1 MNKLLYS
8 GLVTQSRSISVSG
21 TLTVINYTKSCPL
34 YWHHIHPFN
43 TSLISS
49 HVNIRFALNSEHTSI
64 LCHIHGPLPEPQGP
78 AHQLIPPV
86 ISEALRQ
93 SAGLILARISDVTHH
108 PMSHI
113 TYAHNIPTSNTILR
127 RNIIPSDIMISNP
140 YLLQM
145 HILVYNI
152 IFTSQII

>member
-8 GLVTQSRSISVSG
+8 GLVTQPRSISVSG
-21 TLTVINYTKSCPL
+21 TLITQNHVHYIGITFIHLTSPFFY
-34 YWHHIHPFN
+34 HIFLN

-49 HVNIRFALNSEHTSI
+49 HVNIRFALNNEHTSV
-64 LCHIHGPLPEPQGP
+64 LCDIHGPTPRTTRP

-93 SAGLILARISDVTHH
+93 SAGLILARISYVTHH

-113 TYAHNIPTSNTILR
+113 TYAHNIPTRNTILR
-127 RNIIPSDIMISNP
+127 RNIKSPPI
-140 YLLQM
+140 
-145 HILVYNI
+145 
-152 IFTSQII
+152 

>member
-1 MNKLLYS
+1 MNKILYS
-8 GLVTQSRSISVSG
+8 GLVAQSRSISVSG
-21 TLTVINYTKSCPL
+21 TLITQNHVHYIGITFIHLTSPFFY
-34 YWHHIHPFN
+34 HIFPN

-49 HVNIRFALNSEHTSI
+49 HVNIRFALNSEHTSV
-64 LCHIHGPLPEPQGP
+64 LCHIHGPPPEPQCP

-127 RNIIPSDIMISNP
+127 RNI
-140 YLLQM
+140 
-145 HILVYNI
+145 
-152 IFTSQII
+152 